1 MKFFILFLALSTQ
14 VWAVPFHQIVEK
26 DIDGKDYPLMS
37 LKGKP
42 VLVVNIASQCGY
54 TGQLEDLQ
62 NLHKKYSA
70 QGLVVLGV
78 PSNDFGGQTPEDDKG
93 MKEFCQKKYAVTFPL
108 LRKGPVSGKDQRPLY
123 AYLTKESA
131 KTGEVSWNFTK
142 FLVDK
147 NGAVVQRW
155 SASDGEKGIS
165 EAIEKS
171 LK

>member
-1 MKFFILFLALSTQ
+1 MRFFILFLALSTQ
-14 VWAVPFHQIVEK
+14 VMAMPFHQIVDK
-26 DIDGKDYPLMS
+26 DIDGKDYPLMQ

-62 NLHKKYSA
+62 KLHQKFSP

-78 PSNDFGGQTPEDDKG
+78 PSNDFGGQTPEDDAG
-93 MKEFCQKKYAVTFPL
+93 MKEFCQKKYNVSFPL
-108 LRKGPVSGKDQRPLY
+108 LRKGPVSGKDRRPLY
-123 AYLTKESA
+123 THLTKESA
-131 KTGEVSWNFTK
+131 KPGDVSWNFTK

-147 NGAVVQRW
+147 NGVVVQRW
-155 SASDGEKGIS
+155 SASEDDEDITA
-165 EAIEKS
+165 AIQKV